1 MWYGDDGWYHD
12 DFEGSYAHD
21 EMGYDENDIYDAFD
35 GDPDAYWNVEH
46 INVLNACVSRN

>member
-35 GDPDAYWNVEH
+35 DDPDAYWN
-46 INVLNACVSRN
+46 ID